1 MPQEDFDE
9 LLAFFKALAD
19 EKRLRIIG
27 VLAQGPRHGE
37 ELSAILD
44 LSPATISHHLR
55 RLTNSG
61 LVDARPDGHYVMYSL
76 RTDALEEMAT
86 RLLSEDTQEAALD
99 AVDLDAYSRRVL
111 QNYLVDGRLTTIPR
125 QRKKREVILR
135 HLAQEFEEGRRY
147 TEAEVN
153 DLLETYHED
162 VATLR
167 RELIGYALLQRE
179 NDVYWKRETSSRL
192 PARG

>member
-1 MPQEDFDE
+1 
-9 LLAFFKALAD
+9 
-19 EKRLRIIG
+19 LRIIG
-27 VLAQGPRHGE
+27 VLAQAPRHGE